1 MNADIEADG
10 AALIELLNNP
20 QLRKGEGQV

>member
-10 AALIELLNNP
+10 AAAP
-20 QLRKGEGQV
+20 FDFQRQDPKGEGQV